1 MLRAMDTT
9 YVALLRGINVGGRN
23 RILMA
28 DLRAC
33 FERAGYDGV
42 RTYIQSGN
50 VVFRSRERDRE
61 ELRGSI
67 ESMLADAFDY
77 EATVELRDRAELQ
90 AVIDAAPAGFGSDRE
105 THRYDVLFLLP
116 PLKADEALGA
126 LTLKDGIDAAWT
138 GPSVVYC
145 TRVAALAS
153 RSGLSRIASH
163 PFYRRMTIRN
173 WNTSTKLR
181 ALMDEG

>member
-1 MLRAMDTT
+1 MLRRMDTT
-9 YVALLRGINVGGRN
+9 YVALLRGINVGGKN

-33 FERAGYDGV
+33 FESAGYDGV

-50 VVFRSRERDRE
+50 VVFRSGEPDRE
-61 ELRGSI
+61 VLRGAI
-67 ESMLADAFDY
+67 ERMLADAFDY
-77 EATVELRDRAELQ
+77 DATVELRDRDELQ

-105 THRYDVLFLLP
+105 TYHDDVLFLLP
-116 PLKADEALGA
+116 PLTADEALGA
-126 LTLKDGIDAAWT
+126 LTLKDGVDAAWA
-138 GPSVVYC
+138 GPGVVYSS
-145 TRVAALAS
+145 RVAALAS

-173 WNTSTKLR
+173 WNTTTKLL